1 MKQRILSGAILV
13 LFFAAVIVFNRSFP
27 LALTIAVALISAA
40 AVAELIKALGVTRK
54 WFLAGPS
61 LITAAVIPFCD
72 HDMEFMVYCLFTL
85 VVFSAMIVYH
95 EETTFKEVGVLYS
108 MVILIPSALQTL
120 VSLRDLSENHGMFYV
135 LIAVLSAWVADA
147 GAYFA
152 GTFFGKHKLCPS
164 ISPKK
169 TVEGAI
175 GGILVDVVVMLLC
188 GVLFARVY
196 YHGQVEINYFVL
208 VLIGFFGAVLSMLG
222 DLSFSLIKRSC
233 HIKDFGQ
240 VIPGHGGILDRFDS
254 VIFTAPFVYL
264 LVGFLPLVGA

>member
-1 MKQRILSGAILV
+1 MRQRILSGAVLV
-13 LFFAAVIVFNRSFP
+13 LFFAALVVFNRSFP
-27 LALTIAVALISAA
+27 LGLNIVVALISATS
-40 AVAELIKALGVTRK
+40 VFELVKALGLSRK
-54 WFLAGPS
+54 WFLCGPS
-61 LITAAVIPFCD
+61 LLTAAAVPFCNND
-72 HDMEFMVYCLFTL
+72 FEFVVYCLCTL
-85 VVFSAMIVYH
+85 VVFSAMILYH
-95 EETTFKEVGVLYS
+95 KETPFKEVGVLYS
-108 MVILIPSALQTL
+108 MVVMIPSALQTL
-120 VSLRDLSENHGMFYV
+120 VALRSLDSRHTMIYV
-135 LIAVLSAWVADA
+135 LLAVLSAWVADA

-175 GGILVDVVVMLLC
+175 GGIVVDVVVMLLC
-188 GVLFARVY
+188 GVLFSRVY
-196 YHGQVEINYFVL
+196 YHGEVQANYFVL
-208 VLIGFFGAVLSMLG
+208 FLIGFFGAVLSMLG

>member
-1 MKQRILSGAILV
+1 M
-13 LFFAAVIVFNRSFP
+13 
-27 LALTIAVALISAA
+27 
-40 AVAELIKALGVTRK
+40 
-54 WFLAGPS
+54 
-61 LITAAVIPFCD
+61 
-72 HDMEFMVYCLFTL
+72 YCLFTL

-95 EETTFKEVGVLYS
+95 KETSFKEVAMLYS
-108 MVILIPSALQTL
+108 MVVLIPTALETL
-120 VSLRDLSENHGMFYV
+120 VALRSLDGRHTMIYV
-135 LIAVLSAWVADA
+135 LLAVLSAWVADA

-222 DLSFSLIKRSC
+222 I
-233 HIKDFGQ
+233 
-240 VIPGHGGILDRFDS
+240 
-254 VIFTAPFVYL
+254 
-264 LVGFLPLVGA
+264 